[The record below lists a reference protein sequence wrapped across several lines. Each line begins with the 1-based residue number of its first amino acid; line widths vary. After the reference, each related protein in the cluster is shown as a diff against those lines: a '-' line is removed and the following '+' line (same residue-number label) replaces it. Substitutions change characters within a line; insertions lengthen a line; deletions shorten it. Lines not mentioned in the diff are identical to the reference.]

1 MQETENINLQD
12 LGMSMI
18 DIGRYEHVTR
28 VTDVSTTISQVM
40 ASFTDL
46 KKIILKN
53 KNIKKNKNTNNY
65 LFVMQSEH
73 IEGEDI
79 GEAEVYND
87 DGVCNQD
94 IFENMQ
100 LEEVI

>member
-18 DIGRYEHVTR
+18 DTGRYEHGTR

-46 KKIILKN
+46 KIIILKN

-65 LFVMQSEH
+65 LFVMQSEY

>member
-28 VTDVSTTISQVM
+28 VTDVSTTISQVL

-46 KKIILKN
+46 KK
-53 KNIKKNKNTNNY
+53 
-65 LFVMQSEH
+65 
-73 IEGEDI
+73 
-79 GEAEVYND
+79 
-87 DGVCNQD
+87 
-94 IFENMQ
+94 
-100 LEEVI
+100 

>member
-1 MQETENINLQD
+1 
-12 LGMSMI
+12 
-18 DIGRYEHVTR
+18 
-28 VTDVSTTISQVM
+28 
-40 ASFTDL
+40 
-46 KKIILKN
+46 
-53 KNIKKNKNTNNY
+53 
-65 LFVMQSEH
+65 MQSEY

-100 LEEVI
+100 LEEVIWKKIFSKIKHM